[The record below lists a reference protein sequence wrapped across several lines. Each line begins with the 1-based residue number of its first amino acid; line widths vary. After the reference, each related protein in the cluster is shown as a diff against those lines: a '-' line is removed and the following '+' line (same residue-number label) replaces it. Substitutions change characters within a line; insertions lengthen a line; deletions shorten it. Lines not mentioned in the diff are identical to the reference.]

1 MDDRRSRLSAAR
13 NNRVDVHRIVIAG
26 QIRKGLLILH
36 REDPTRSNDH
46 LTAPV
51 PSYPALFG
59 DETDEI
65 TDVLR
70 RRR

>member
-1 MDDRRSRLSAAR
+1 
-13 NNRVDVHRIVIAG
+13 VHRIVIAG